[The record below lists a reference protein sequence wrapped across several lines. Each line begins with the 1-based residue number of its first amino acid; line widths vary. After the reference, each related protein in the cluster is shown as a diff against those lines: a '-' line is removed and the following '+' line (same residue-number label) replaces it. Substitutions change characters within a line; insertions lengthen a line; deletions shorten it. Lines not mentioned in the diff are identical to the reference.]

1 MRNAAIALNP
11 LLRPSL
17 ASWLGL
23 CLPRASASETGG
35 AATGFDVNGAWKL
48 DSIAGAA
55 VLSGTNPTLT
65 LSADGHANG
74 NGGCNAFGGSYAREA
89 DTLTFSRMISTMMAC
104 TRPGLTSEQ
113 VMGQEH
119 RFLSA
124 LNGAVTASEP
134 ETNVLV
140 LTTASGEAL
149 RFERAP

>member
-1 MRNAAIALNP
+1 MRNAAIALS
-11 LLRPSL
+11 LLL
-17 ASWLGL
+17 AS
-23 CLPRASASETGG
+23 CLSAPAGG
-35 AATGFDVNGAWKL
+35 TSTLNVNGAWKL
-48 DSIAGAA
+48 NSISGAT

-74 NGGCNAFGGSYAREA
+74 NGGCNAFGGSYTREG
-89 DTLTFSRMISTMMAC
+89 DTLTFSQMISTMMAC
-104 TRPGLTSEQ
+104 TRPGLTYEQ

-124 LNGAVTASEP
+124 LNGPVAASEP